1 MPIWN
6 GLIAPMRFE
15 FQVSFFSSRMN
26 SNCAVHAHGLTIQET
41 KCTFQRTY
49 NHFIQ
54 KKKILKMGPTALFTH
69 SKIILLRFFQFSAF
83 NKISCI
89 RMDPTYFV
97 NLTIDYVFFIFLI
110 HMSNSVIIGYYLL
123 YDA

>member
-1 MPIWN
+1 MC
-6 GLIAPMRFE
+6 LCFE
-15 FQVSFFSSRMN
+15 FHVSFFFSFFFSFSTCMN
-26 SNCAVHAHGLTIQET
+26 SNLTVHAHGFTVQEA
-41 KCTFQRTY
+41 KCTIHRTN

-54 KKKILKMGPTALFTH
+54 KKNILKKGPTTLFTH
-69 SKIILLRFFQFSAF
+69 SKIILLRYFQFSAL
-83 NKISCI
+83 NKISCN
-89 RMDPTYFV
+89 RMDATYFV